1 MKTQKD
7 IEKHVWLPEGMK
19 AFTMFLI
26 DDVSLV
32 QWGDCHEFGE
42 IIVMHIIHLGHWIET
57 LVLPGTLNK
66 LDQS

>member
-1 MKTQKD
+1 
-7 IEKHVWLPEGMK
+7 
-19 AFTMFLI
+19 MFLI